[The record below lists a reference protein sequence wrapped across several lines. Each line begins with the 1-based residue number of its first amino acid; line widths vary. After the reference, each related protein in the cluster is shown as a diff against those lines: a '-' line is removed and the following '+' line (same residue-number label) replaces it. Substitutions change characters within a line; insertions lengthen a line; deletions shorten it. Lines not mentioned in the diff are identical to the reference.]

1 MSVRAFLTVH
11 DSAIKFN
18 SFDTNTISSK
28 PQGAKIMAYDIRLVK
43 IVTGDMVLGKWD
55 EQGNK
60 LTDLAMLQMVPT
72 QQGGVQM
79 LLLPFGYPIDNELTG
94 EIDGKNVIYFYKNTP
109 EDLKNKYL
117 EASSNLTI
125 SSAADLKNLNL
136 GGPGKG
142 KVTDMGSLF
151 KK

>member
-1 MSVRAFLTVH
+1 
-11 DSAIKFN
+11 
-18 SFDTNTISSK
+18 
-28 PQGAKIMAYDIRLVK
+28 MAYDIRLVK

-55 EQGNK
+55 EKENK

-94 EIDGKNVIYFYKNTP
+94 EIDGGHILYTYKSTP

-125 SSAADLKNLNL
+125 SSAADLKNLGNL
-136 GGPGKG
+136 AGKGKG
-142 KVTDMGSLF
+142 KVTDLGSLF

>member
-1 MSVRAFLTVH
+1 
-11 DSAIKFN
+11 
-18 SFDTNTISSK
+18 
-28 PQGAKIMAYDIRLVK
+28 MAYDIRLVK
-43 IVTGDMVLGKWD
+43 LVTGDMVLGKWQ
-55 EQGNK
+55 EQDKK

-94 EIDGKNVIYFYKNTP
+94 EVEERHILYVFKNLP

-125 SSAADLKNLNL
+125 SSASDLKNLGNL
-136 GGPGKG
+136 AGKEGGKI
-142 KVTDMGSLF
+142 TDLGSLF

>member
-1 MSVRAFLTVH
+1 
-11 DSAIKFN
+11 
-18 SFDTNTISSK
+18 
-28 PQGAKIMAYDIRLVK
+28 MAYDIRLVK

-55 EQGNK
+55 EKQNK

-79 LLLPFGYPIDNELTG
+79 LLLPFGYPIDNEITG
-94 EIDGKNVIYFYKNTP
+94 EIDGKNILYFYKNTP
-109 EDLKNKYL
+109 GDLKNKYL

-125 SSAADLKNLNL
+125 SSAADLKNLGDL
-136 GGPGKG
+136 TGKGKG
-142 KVTDMGSLF
+142 KVTDLGSLF

>member
-1 MSVRAFLTVH
+1 
-11 DSAIKFN
+11 
-18 SFDTNTISSK
+18 
-28 PQGAKIMAYDIRLVK
+28 MAYDIRLVK

-55 EQGNK
+55 EKENK
-60 LTDLAMLQMVPT
+60 LTDLATLQMVPT

-79 LLLPFGYPIDNELTG
+79 MLLPFGYPIDNDLTG
-94 EIDGKNVIYFYKNTP
+94 EIEAKHIIYTYKNLP

-125 SSAADLKNLNL
+125 SSASDLKNLGNL
-136 GGPGKG
+136 TGKDGGKI
-142 KVTDMGSLF
+142 TDIGSMF

>member
-1 MSVRAFLTVH
+1 
-11 DSAIKFN
+11 
-18 SFDTNTISSK
+18 
-28 PQGAKIMAYDIRLVK
+28 MAYDIRLVK

-55 EQGNK
+55 EQQGK

-79 LLLPFGYPIDNELTG
+79 LLLPFGYPIDNEIAG
-94 EIDGKNVIYFYKNTP
+94 EIDSRHILYTYKNLP

-125 SSAADLKNLNL
+125 SSASDLKNLSNL
-136 GGPGKG
+136 AGKG
-142 KVTDMGSLF
+142 KGQVTDLGSLF

>member
-1 MSVRAFLTVH
+1 
-11 DSAIKFN
+11 
-18 SFDTNTISSK
+18 
-28 PQGAKIMAYDIRLVK
+28 MAYDIRLVK
-43 IVTGDMVLGKWD
+43 IITGDMVLGKWD
-55 EQGNK
+55 QQANK

-94 EIDGKNVIYFYKNTP
+94 EIEGKNIIYFYKNTP

-125 SSAADLKNLNL
+125 SSAADLKNLGNL
-136 GGPGKG
+136 TGKG
-142 KVTDMGSLF
+142 GEKVTDLGALF